1 MGDGK
6 RAGHRVGATRK
17 RGGKGRRG
25 RVKERSALLPLLPVE
40 FVREALGGKPYL
52 KQEEVLTGV
61 LESRR
66 TSVVGC
72 NGSGKDWAAAR
83 AVLWWL
89 HTRSPAKA
97 VVTGPTSRQ
106 VDRIVWN
113 EIRSA
118 CAGAKR
124 RLRGRMFRTS
134 RYEVDEQTFAI
145 GFATNSPYNLQGF
158 HSPNLLVVVTEAHA
172 VGDDDMDA
180 LRRLNPARLLM
191 TSNPF
196 ITAGAFYDSH
206 HSRRHL
212 YRTVQIGA
220 HDTPNL
226 KAGRVVTPGM
236 VTAEDIADR
245 REEWGEKSPE
255 YIGGVLGQ
263 FPEEMDNVFVPLRAA
278 TEAALRRLEPA
289 GRVVLGCDV
298 ARYGQDW
305 TVVVRRQGPVA
316 RIVWKAKGADT
327 MRTAGFLKEY
337 CEKNDVNTVVI
348 DDSGVGGGVVDR
360 LKETGLRRARVAPF
374 IAGGKAL
381 NRDRFYNRA
390 AEVWWLMAQAYK
402 SGELDTDDDAALIGQ
417 VSSRRL
423 ARESDGRIRLES
435 KKGKR
440 RSLDEADALAM
451 TFAAPRGGGVRIW
464 V

>member
-1 MGDGK
+1 MGDGHT
-6 RAGHRVGATRK
+6 GHRVGTTRK
-17 RGGKGRRG
+17 RGGKSRRG
-25 RVKERSALLPLLPVE
+25 RIKERSAVLPGSPVE
-40 FVREALGGKPYL
+40 FVKETLGGEPYP
-52 KQEEVLTGV
+52 KQEEMLMGV

-72 NGSGKDWAAAR
+72 NSSGKDWAAAR

-113 EIRSA
+113 EMRQA
-118 CAGAKR
+118 HAAAQG

-158 HSPNLLVVVTEAHA
+158 HSPNLLIVVTEAHA
-172 VGDDDMDA
+172 VKDDDMDA

-191 TSNPF
+191 TGNPF
-196 ITAGAFYDSH
+196 VSAGAFYDSH

-226 KAGRVVTPGM
+226 GGKGIVVPGM
-236 VTAEDIADR
+236 ITAEDIADR
-245 REEWGEKSPE
+245 REEWGEKSAE
-255 YIGGVLGQ
+255 YVGGVLGQ
-263 FPEEMDNVFVPLRAA
+263 FPEEMDDIFVPLRAA
-278 TEAALRRLEPA
+278 TEAARRRLEPA

-316 RIVWKAKGADT
+316 RIVWRTKGADT
-327 MRTAGFLKEY
+327 MATAGFLKEY
-337 CEKNDVNTVVI
+337 CENNDVNTVVI

-360 LKETGLRRARVAPF
+360 LKETGLRRARVLPF
-374 IAGGKAL
+374 ISGQRAL
-381 NRDRFYNRA
+381 KRERFYNRA

-402 SGELDTDDDAALIGQ
+402 SGEMDTDDDAALIGQ

-423 ARESDGRIRLES
+423 ERESDGRIRLES
-435 KKGKR
+435 KEGKR
-440 RSLDEADALAM
+440 GSPDEADALAM
-451 TFAAPRGGGVRIW
+451 TFAAPRGGGVKIW

>member
-1 MGDGK
+1 MGRNVSHVK
-6 RAGHRVGATRK
+6 GAEEGESSA
-17 RGGKGRRG
+17 RGTEESGGDYPA
-25 RVKERSALLPLLPVE
+25 SPVD
-40 FVREALGGKPYL
+40 FVRETLGDEPYS
-52 KQEEVLTGV
+52 KQKEMLMGV

-89 HTRSPAKA
+89 HARAPAKA

-113 EIRSA
+113 EIRYA
-118 CAGAKR
+118 YAAAHG

-158 HSPNLLVVVTEAHA
+158 HSPNLLIVVTEAHA
-172 VGDDDMDA
+172 VKDDDMDA
-180 LRRLNPARLLM
+180 LRRLNPTRLLM
-191 TSNPF
+191 TGNPF
-196 ITAGAFYDSH
+196 VSAGAFYDSH

-226 KAGRVVTPGM
+226 GGKGVVVPGM
-236 VTAEDIADR
+236 ITAEDIADR
-245 REEWGEKSPE
+245 REEWGEESAE

-263 FPEEMDNVFVPLRAA
+263 FPEELDDVFVPLRAA

-316 RIVWKAKGADT
+316 RIVWRVKGSDT
-327 MRTAGFLKEY
+327 MATAGFLKDY
-337 CEKNDVNTVVI
+337 CENNGVSTVVI

-360 LKETGLRRARVAPF
+360 LRETGLRRARVLPF
-374 IAGGKAL
+374 IAGARAL
-381 NRDRFYNRA
+381 KKDRFYNRA

-402 SGELDTDDDAALIGQ
+402 SGELDTDDDAVLIGQ
-417 VSSRRL
+417 VSSRGL
-423 ARESDGRIRLES
+423 ERESDGRIRLES

-440 RSLDEADALAM
+440 GSPDEADALAM
-451 TFAAPRGGGVRIW
+451 TFAAPRGGGVKIW